1 MEHPHCT
8 EGNNAVIQRIK
19 PDRQSYKT
27 KAELVY
33 TSLRSAIMRCE
44 LEPGKRL
51 IIDDISRH
59 FGVSHIPVREAL
71 NLLQSEGLVTV
82 IPHSDATVSAVS
94 PHDVFEIFT
103 LMEGLEIVAMRVAA
117 ERASEE
123 NLRQLSD
130 MLKPMDQ
137 AVASDVLE
145 TWAELN
151 IAFHRKIAAMPILKE
166 MTNRVLDRWD
176 RVRRQV
182 HVLPGRL
189 AEPQQQHRDIV
200 QALRRHDISSA
211 QALATLHNRAALGAY

>member
-1 MEHPHCT
+1 
-8 EGNNAVIQRIK
+8 
-19 PDRQSYKT
+19 
-27 KAELVY
+27 
-33 TSLRSAIMRCE
+33 MRCE

-51 IIDDISRH
+51 IIDDISRQL
-59 FGVSHIPVREAL
+59 GVSHIPVREAL

-82 IPHSDATVSAVS
+82 IPHSGATVAAVS

-137 AVASDVLE
+137 AVASDALE

-151 IAFHRKIAAMPILKE
+151 IAFHREIAEITAMPMLKE

-189 AEPQQQHRDIV
+189 AEAQQQHRDIV

-211 QALATLHNRAALGAY
+211 QALATLHNRAALGAYQTQFGEDQHNREATAKAAD